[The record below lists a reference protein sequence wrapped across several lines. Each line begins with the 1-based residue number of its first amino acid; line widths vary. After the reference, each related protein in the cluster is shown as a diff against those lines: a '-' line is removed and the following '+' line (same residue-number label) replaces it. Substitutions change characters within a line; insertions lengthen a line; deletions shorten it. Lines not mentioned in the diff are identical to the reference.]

1 MIKSIKG
8 HYAMKRKSKPSKS
21 SFSPFFISFSL
32 PFLFSFPFCLA
43 FAKRL
48 QNWIQYLNIFWCM
61 KNEMIKFSMDLIYQC
76 PFTSSFVWNNGMW
89 AHITNDVRYETERLF
104 KRRSLHARS
113 SIDNG
118 TIPRSIIHTES
129 GHKGLS
135 IEDGKS
141 RKKNER
147 TGIPRGAAHTNTWT
161 AKKSCTACKVCI
173 HMSDTKSQCSLS
185 VLNVV
190 ISIVSTSF
198 VHKNVSSRIQ
208 FFYSIFFLFSWKES
222 NMWERCV
229 Q

>member
-141 RKKNER
+141 RKKMKELGFREEQR
-147 TGIPRGAAHTNTWT
+147 TQTHGRRRRVALRAKYAYICRIPNRNA
-161 AKKSCTACKVCI
+161 VY
-173 HMSDTKSQCSLS
+173 LS
-185 VLNVV
+185 WMWLLASFLLLSFIKMCRVAFSFFTPFFFVV
-190 ISIVSTSF
+190 F
-198 VHKNVSSRIQ
+198 VKR
-208 FFYSIFFLFSWKES
+208 K
-222 NMWERCV
+222 
-229 Q
+229 